1 MKVGE
6 GNVVLIA
13 GGGEIYADVAGR
25 FVGSKRSLEEI
36 IASDYNKNIV
46 KNIINAGHEAAL
58 EFDYFIFG
66 VEGYSRV
73 SEAQLIRKRLA
84 SYMIKSGRIEKG
96 GERDFS
102 VVLPEGIN
110 NFRLYHEIEPDSVTI
125 ESTNLGDILINDDYV
140 KENEVK
146 LSLNAKD
153 ILNIIEA
160 WYNRGVELGYK
171 EEDLRYLKPQ
181 ATEFK
186 AIVAMNAH
194 ALRDWFRIRCCKNA
208 QTEIRDMATKML
220 RLSKEAAP
228 DLFKDAGPNCVRMGY
243 CPENKMQHED
253 CNIIT
258 KDEMADAL
266 GMLDSDQINH
276 LF

>member
-1 MKVGE
+1 MNVGD
-6 GNVVLIA
+6 GKVVLIA
-13 GGGEIYADVAGR
+13 GGGEIYTDLAGR
-25 FVGSKRSLEEI
+25 FVGSTRNLEDI
-36 IASDYNKNIV
+36 IASDYNKKIV
-46 KNIINAGHEAAL
+46 ENIISAGHEAAL

-73 SEAQLIRKRLA
+73 AEAQLIRKRLA

-96 GERDFS
+96 GERDFN
-102 VVLPEGIN
+102 VVLPKVD
-110 NFRLYHEIEPDSVTI
+110 NFQDFHVEKEMKVYGNKIEKMTL
-125 ESTNLGDILINDDYV
+125 TYTAHDILD
-140 KENEVK
+140 
-146 LSLNAKD
+146 L
-153 ILNIIEA
+153 IER
-160 WYNRGVELGYK
+160 WYNKGIELGYK

-208 QTEIRDMATKML
+208 QTEIRDMANKML
-220 RLSKEAAP
+220 KLSKEAAP

-258 KDEMADAL
+258 KDEMADVL
-266 GMLDSDQINH
+266 GTLDSDYNH